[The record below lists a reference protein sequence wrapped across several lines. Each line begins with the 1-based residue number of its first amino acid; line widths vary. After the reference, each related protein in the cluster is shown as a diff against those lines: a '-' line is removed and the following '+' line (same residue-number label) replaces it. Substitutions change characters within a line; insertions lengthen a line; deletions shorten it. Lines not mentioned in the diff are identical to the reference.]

1 MTLAHTLT
9 MTPAVAKKAMTV
21 WQDAYPSRPKA
32 MHFINFPPVMESIY
46 KMVTGF
52 QKEKMRQRNHIHRK
66 GNYCYTEVNILQL
79 QKMYNIQYCY
89 TFSVVANYLLL
100 CK

>member
-52 QKEKMRQRNHIHRK
+52 QKEKMRQRNHVHRK
-66 GNYCYTEVNILQL
+66 GTR
-79 QKMYNIQYCY
+79 
-89 TFSVVANYLLL
+89 
-100 CK
+100 